1 MKSMFEN
8 MIDMVVHS
16 LSGEAKAFYER
27 EFAFFNE
34 VTGISRKL
42 RPFVKKTK
50 AEKKV
55 TGRSTILPTMLTDRT
70 GQN

>member
-1 MKSMFEN
+1 MFES

-50 AEKKV
+50 AEKKASLV
-55 TGRSTILPTMLTDRT
+55 ILLFSLSNRVL